1 MPRRENTGPV
11 NTGPVRTA
19 AGLPVSYLIATIARA
34 ISRELTAVRRPGI
47 AGPQVAPLLALR
59 REPGLSNAQ
68 LARRSYVTPQSM
80 NDVVIG
86 LEQEGLIRRTPDGGN
101 RRILRAYLTPAGRK
115 FLSAWEKAIDRME
128 NRLFDGLTA
137 EDLETLTVDLE
148 RCAENM
154 GLGPGRHSE
163 HKPPEPATK
172 EGQPRP
178 RRSGRRT
185 VGASP

>member
-1 MPRRENTGPV
+1 MPRRENTEPM
-11 NTGPVRTA
+11 RTA
-19 AGLPVSYLIATIARA
+19 GGLPVSYLIATIARA
-34 ISRELTAVRRPGI
+34 ISRELAAVRRPGI

-80 NDVVIG
+80 NDVVIA

-115 FLSAWEKAIDRME
+115 FLAQWDKAIDQME
-128 NRLFDGLTA
+128 DRLFEGFTA
-137 EDLETLTVDLE
+137 DELETLTVDLE

-154 GLGPGRHSE
+154 GLRPGRHSD
-163 HKPPEPATK
+163 HGPPESGAPERPA
-172 EGQPRP
+172 RS
-178 RRSGRRT
+178 RRSTRRT
-185 VGASP
+185 VGALP

>member
-1 MPRRENTGPV
+1 MPRH

-19 AGLPVSYLIATIARA
+19 AGLPVSYLIATISRA
-34 ISRELTAVRRPGI
+34 ISRELATVRRPGI

-86 LEQEGLIRRTPDGGN
+86 LEQEGLIRRTPDDDN
-101 RRILRAYLTPAGRK
+101 RRILRAHLTPAGRK
-115 FLSAWEKAIDRME
+115 FLSSWEKAIDRME
-128 NRLFDGLTA
+128 DRLFEGFTG
-137 EDLETLTVDLE
+137 EDLRTLTIDLE

-154 GLGPGRHSE
+154 GLGPGHHSD
-163 HKPPEPATK
+163 HGPSEPGDHGPVRA
-172 EGQPRP
+172 
-178 RRSGRRT
+178 RRSRAVRARRK
-185 VGASP
+185 GASA

>member
-1 MPRRENTGPV
+1 MPRREKTE
-11 NTGPVRTA
+11 PVRTA
-19 AGLPVSYLIATIARA
+19 AGLPVSYLIATISRA
-34 ISRELTAVRRPGI
+34 ISRELAAVRRPGI

-80 NDVVIG
+80 NDVVIA

-115 FLSAWEKAIDRME
+115 FLGQWEKAIDQME
-128 NRLFDGLTA
+128 GRLFEGFTGQ
-137 EDLETLTVDLE
+137 ELETLTGDLE

-154 GLGPGRHSE
+154 GLGPGRHSD
-163 HKPPEPATK
+163 HRPGDADAKVRPA
-172 EGQPRP
+172 
-178 RRSGRRT
+178 RSRHSSQRT

>member
-1 MPRRENTGPV
+1 MPHRQNV
-11 NTGPVRTA
+11 GPVRTA

-34 ISRELTAVRRPGI
+34 ISRELAAVRRPGI

-101 RRILRAYLTPAGRK
+101 RRILRAHLTPAGRK
-115 FLSAWEKAIDRME
+115 FLSQWEKAIDRME
-128 NRLFDGLTA
+128 SQLFDGFTADDLEALTA
-137 EDLETLTVDLE
+137 ALE
-148 RCAENM
+148 RSAENM
-154 GLGPGRHSE
+154 GLGPGRHAE
-163 HKPPEPATK
+163 HTPAHGGDEPGPK
-172 EGQPRP
+172 P
-178 RRSGRRT
+178 RRSSRRK
-185 VGASP
+185 VAA

>member
-1 MPRRENTGPV
+1 MPRRQNI
-11 NTGPVRTA
+11 GPVRTA

-34 ISRELTAVRRPGI
+34 ISRELAAVRRPGI

-115 FLSAWEKAIDRME
+115 FLSQWEKAIDRME
-128 NRLFDGLTA
+128 GQLFDGFTA
-137 EDLETLTVDLE
+137 EDLEALTVALE
-148 RCAENM
+148 RSAENM
-154 GLGPGRHSE
+154 GLGPGRHPE
-163 HKPPEPATK
+163 HTPAGPGGNEPRPK
-172 EGQPRP
+172 P
-178 RRSGRRT
+178 RRSARPT
-185 VGASP
+185 VAASP